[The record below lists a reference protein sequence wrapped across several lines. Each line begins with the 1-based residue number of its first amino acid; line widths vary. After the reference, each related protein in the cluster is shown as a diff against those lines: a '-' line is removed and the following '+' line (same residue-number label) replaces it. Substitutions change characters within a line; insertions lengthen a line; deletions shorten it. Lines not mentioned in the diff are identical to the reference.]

1 MTEAEMGRPALTNTA
16 GNRAI
21 RFLAAALCLCAAFPV
36 FAQETKPLTAEIAA
50 LEQALA
56 RRPGPQEKN
65 RAMRELARLQE
76 LSGNLEEA
84 ARFWNEAAI
93 ALPERDYDA
102 LLRCAS
108 CLAASGEFD
117 NAAAAA
123 QTALLSANPAIRT
136 RALCLSGQIEAFR
149 TGNTAPLRSLLSN
162 AAFVPFMPAIHYTIW
177 KVSGDAAWRSKLLAD
192 FPESPEALALG
203 GGAVSAAP
211 TALWLLGSAVPAG
224 IAGTGA
230 AGGSPGI
237 PVETAAIAGSP
248 AASAPEDGGPA
259 MLQTGL
265 FGREENAR
273 ALAARLTRAGF
284 QTIVTQKPVN
294 GTVFWSVGVS
304 PGQDHNRTILLLKDS
319 GFEAFP
325 VY

>member
-1 MTEAEMGRPALTNTA
+1 MIDTA
-16 GNRAI
+16 GGRTI
-21 RFLAAALCLCAAFPV
+21 RFLAAALCFCAAFPG

-56 RRPGPQEKN
+56 RHPGPQEKN

-76 LSGNLEEA
+76 LSGNLDGA
-84 ARFWNEAAI
+84 ARSWNEAAI

-102 LLRCAS
+102 LLHCAS

-123 QTALLSANPAIRT
+123 QTALLSASPSIRI

-149 TGNTAPLRSLLSN
+149 TGNIAPLRSLLSD
-162 AAFVPFMPAIHYTIW
+162 AAFVPFMPSIYYTIW
-177 KVSGDAAWRSKLLAD
+177 KISGEAAWRSKLLAD

-203 GGAVSAAP
+203 DGAVNAAP
-211 TALWLLGSAVPAG
+211 TALWLLGSAVPSVMAG

-230 AGGSPGI
+230 A
-237 PVETAAIAGSP
+237 AANSVLPAESP
-248 AASAPEDGGPA
+248 AASAPEEGGPA

-273 ALAARLTRAGF
+273 ALAARLTQAGF
-284 QTIVTQKPVN
+284 KAMVTQKPVN
-294 GTVFWSVGVS
+294 GTVFWAVGVA